1 MDTALE
7 DFAMAAAIDL
17 ADNMGNA
24 ARGLHM
30 AAMGGLWQAAVMG
43 FAGIRRRGEALAVE
57 PALPPSW
64 RRFSVPLWFRGSRL
78 EIEVRRRG
86 RGPKTAVEHLGITVG
101 EAPARVVLN
110 GKERT
115 LAPGRYV
122 FTRSGRDRW
131 VKEKR

>member
-1 MDTALE
+1 
-7 DFAMAAAIDL
+7 MAAAIDL

-57 PALPPSW
+57 PALPPKW

-86 RGPKTAVEHLGITVG
+86 RGARAVE
-101 EAPARVVLN
+101 
-110 GKERT
+110 
-115 LAPGRYV
+115 
-122 FTRSGRDRW
+122 RW
-131 VKEKR
+131 V